1 MNAPHRSC
9 RPSVAQAPATRARLR
24 ASRGVGTTG
33 ALLYLLLCGSA
44 WASDLPS
51 GGAIT
56 QGTATVTGGSGGLT
70 VRQHSDRLN
79 IDWQTFSVGLG
90 RQVEFIQPSR
100 TSIAVNRVTGT
111 DASRIQGAIKA
122 NGQIFLI
129 NPNGILFSSTATVN
143 VGALLATTRDLS
155 DLPSLPGAFRL
166 QGSSPAAV
174 INQGQIAAAQGG
186 FLALVAARV
195 ENRGS
200 LVAPG
205 GSVLLGAGDDLTL
218 DIGGPLKL
226 TIKQGALDAHIH
238 NGGAIAAA
246 DGYVLLTARA
256 LGDLS
261 ASVINNTGSIQA
273 SSLSRSGGKL
283 MLLAD
288 RVDNSGQLRADGAT
302 GGGDILL
309 GGDWQGSRAAELG
322 EARRVTLA
330 PGSVISADATRRGDG
345 GKVVAWSNL
354 KDGVTQAAGHISAR
368 GGPQGGNGGR
378 VETSGHRLDVTGL
391 RVDAGAPAGRGG
403 AWLLDPFDYT
413 IDAAAASTIVASLD
427 TGTSVTVTTSDA
439 SGPGAGAAGAG
450 DITVAAP
457 IQKTAGTDASLTLQA
472 DQNIILNA
480 GIGST
485 SGKLNVALNAGGSV
499 SGSTGS
505 INTNGG
511 TLSIQASGNG
521 TVANTIE
528 GNTTVSASGTGTTT
542 LSGTN
547 TYSGG
552 TTVGSGTVRVGS
564 ENALGAGPV
573 TVSSGASLDLNGQTL
588 AGVSQLTISGAGAA
602 GSGALTNSHTN
613 TATVAG
619 QISLGADATI
629 SGASGTI
636 ALTNASTIGGNGSTL
651 TLTGSGGGSLTGS
664 LAADV
669 GGLSKQGAG
678 AWTLSGANTY
688 SGATTVGGGSLVAGS
703 SSAFGTQSA
712 VTVSGGA
719 TLDLAGFSNT
729 VGSLAGAGTVTNN
742 GVAATLTTG
751 GNGTSTTFSGSLQD
765 GTGPLSLTKTGSG
778 TLTLSGSNSYSGST
792 TVQAGTL
799 NLSGSL
805 NRGAATASVNTA
817 TGATFTGSGIVTA
830 GTLALS
836 GGGNVSLSG
845 ANAVDAASGSGTLG
859 SVALNSSRLLTMG
872 NLSLGGP
879 LTLSSDDG
887 VVLNGAISANGAV
900 TLRAN
905 DRIVANSASSIT
917 TQGQAITL
925 NADRDASGA
934 GAISLTSAT
943 LTSNGGDITLG
954 GGADPATT
962 AAVGTASLPQGIALN
977 GSSSIQSGAGAISL
991 RGQGVAGGA
1000 DPHGVLIGSGAS
1012 VRSTSGDIRING
1024 QGGTA
1029 TSGWPMGVRI
1039 AGTVASSGSGA
1050 VSVTGTGGTGGNY
1063 GRGVNVSGGT
1073 VQVQDG
1079 ALSITGTGG
1088 SAGTENTGVVIE
1100 QNATGVR
1107 ANGSGAI
1114 QITGTGGS
1122 LALSMGIRSSST
1134 AAIVGGAGGVT
1145 LTGSGGTAIYLDN
1158 GLTLSSGSGA
1168 LVLNGDS
1175 LSIANASVSGSGSLT
1190 IQPITPSLGIGLGNG
1205 AVGTLHLDDNELSKI
1220 QDGFSSITV
1229 GSATG
1234 TGAVDIRTVSFKDPL
1249 TIRSPSGSGSIGL
1262 NGALST
1268 GSGSSAGSISLQAG
1282 GALTGV
1288 SGSSITTQNQ
1298 AIQLTGAPVSGAMT
1312 IQSNGG
1318 AVGIHQTGSGTV
1330 SGVISGAGGLTK
1342 SGSGTLTLTGANSYS
1357 GTTAVSA
1364 GTLQVG
1370 GGGSGLLGSGNIFLD
1385 TGSRLVFN
1393 TTSYNSGPVLGGSLS
1408 GSGTLEVD
1416 GAAASRKVGFGG
1428 DHSGFTGTFQVD
1440 TGARVNLHNSTAS
1453 SAAADYVVNGLMTLV
1468 QPDMTAELGSLSGS
1482 GGVSNGG
1489 LATSSGTTSVVIGR
1503 KGTSTTF
1510 SGVLGNCCDAMN
1522 MTKAGTGNLTLTG
1535 SNTYTGTTTIA
1546 DGTLQVGAGG
1556 TTGTLG
1562 TGAVTNNG
1570 TLNVNRS
1577 NALTMANAISGT
1589 GSLTKAG
1596 AGTLTLTGANTYA
1609 GGSTLSAGT
1618 VVLGSGTGTLGSGT
1632 LTLAGGNLAL
1642 NPGSSGATY
1651 TYANPINVTA
1661 NGTIA
1666 SDDGLTV
1673 LSGTVNIASGA
1684 TLKVGTAGWSGKT
1697 LTMAGN
1703 VSGAGS
1709 LTIQGQGLTVD
1720 GYGTSTNGVVTL
1732 SGVNSYSG
1740 STTVTTGT
1748 LKAGSTGAFSAHSAT
1763 TTSTGVVVDLAGHSN
1778 SMGSLAGWG
1787 TVTNNG
1793 ATAATLSMGE
1803 NNASTTF
1810 GGVMQD
1816 GTATLALTKT
1826 GSGTLALSGAN
1837 TFTGLTTISGG
1848 TLQLGDGGSFGKV
1861 GSGDVLNN
1869 GVLAFNRTVSLTVPN
1884 AISGTGSLTKA
1895 TGNTITLTGANSY
1908 SGTTTISA
1916 GTLQVGSGGT
1926 SGTLGSG
1933 AVTVDG
1939 TLAFSRSD
1947 ALTVTNDIGGSG
1959 SLTKAG
1965 GGTLTLTGANTYA
1978 GTTTVSAG
1986 ALQVGN
1992 GGTAG
1997 TLGSGSISNSGSLVF
2012 NRSDDLTV
2020 ANGISGTGT
2029 LTQVGGGTL
2038 SLSGTSTYSGTSTIN
2053 QGTLKIIG
2061 SGRLG
2066 SGAYSGLAVAGG
2078 SSFEFA
2084 SNATQQLSSISGE
2097 GSFTHSGL
2105 GTLTLSG
2112 TPSFTGTYNLNGPTT
2127 ISGAGNLAKSGLGYA
2142 SAVNIGGY
2150 VTLAGGNNSFLGF
2163 QGNASATT
2171 VVTLNPGGTL
2181 YNPGATFH
2189 LTNGIT
2195 FNGGTLASGPTN
2207 STFSAFG
2214 SYTFDKAVYVNA
2226 DSTASAL
2233 NMALNSGGG
2242 VDVVVSPG
2250 ATLTVSGTIDRPV
2263 NGGGADLRLVGGG
2276 TLELLGDNTYT
2287 GATTISAG
2295 TLRIGAGGTSG
2306 SIAATSALTNNANV
2320 VVNRSDDIAVSGV
2333 LGSGTFAGSGSLVIQ
2348 TAGQLTVD
2356 RPLDLSAGS
2365 GDIRLS
2371 AGAGKAAGDPTGGD
2385 VVFTGAGA
2393 VTTGSQGTISVFTG
2407 HADTATIDT
2416 RLSGADGSKQ
2426 KTYGSAAISA
2436 PVAGGRNLFSRETPS
2451 LTVSGV
2457 TVAPKTYDGN
2467 ASAVLDTTQAATA
2480 GLVDG
2485 LTVTYPTAGTFNSP
2499 NVPEATTVSFSAP
2512 TVGSSDGYTFTG
2524 QVFSGA
2530 SQTAAN
2536 AGIARRDVTISAS
2549 GSQATYGDSATLGG
2563 FAVNGLVA
2571 GETVDTATLQTDAPL
2586 SGAGFWQ
2593 AGQWSILVQDAR
2605 GGSADL
2611 NRNYRVSYAPGTL
2624 NVAARDLA
2632 VTGATA
2638 VDKFFD
2644 GTPAATVVGA
2654 TVHGLG
2660 GDLIALSDAVGRFAS
2675 SLPGRDL
2682 NVSTAY
2688 TLGGADA
2695 RNYRLLQPPGLR
2707 ASILA
2712 RPTVPVVSPSSNNG
2726 VAQAATATPAAPQP
2740 PSTTGAERRPE
2751 PPPEFR
2757 VVTGG
2762 TASGLGLVFVP
2773 PCQGDAGTALSL
2785 LSSCGGRTDERRYRV
2800 VVFGEGVAP

>member
-1 MNAPHRSC
+1 M
-9 RPSVAQAPATRARLR
+9 
-24 ASRGVGTTG
+24 
-33 ALLYLLLCGSA
+33 
-44 WASDLPS
+44 
-51 GGAIT
+51 
-56 QGTATVTGGSGGLT
+56 
-70 VRQHSDRLN
+70 
-79 IDWQTFSVGLG
+79 
-90 RQVEFIQPSR
+90 
-100 TSIAVNRVTGT
+100 
-111 DASRIQGAIKA
+111 
-122 NGQIFLI
+122 
-129 NPNGILFSSTATVN
+129 
-143 VGALLATTRDLS
+143 
-155 DLPSLPGAFRL
+155 
-166 QGSSPAAV
+166 
-174 INQGQIAAAQGG
+174 
-186 FLALVAARV
+186 
-195 ENRGS
+195 
-200 LVAPG
+200 
-205 GSVLLGAGDDLTL
+205 
-218 DIGGPLKL
+218 
-226 TIKQGALDAHIH
+226 
-238 NGGAIAAA
+238 
-246 DGYVLLTARA
+246 
-256 LGDLS
+256 
-261 ASVINNTGSIQA
+261 
-273 SSLSRSGGKL
+273 
-283 MLLAD
+283 
-288 RVDNSGQLRADGAT
+288 
-302 GGGDILL
+302 
-309 GGDWQGSRAAELG
+309 
-322 EARRVTLA
+322 
-330 PGSVISADATRRGDG
+330 
-345 GKVVAWSNL
+345 
-354 KDGVTQAAGHISAR
+354 
-368 GGPQGGNGGR
+368 
-378 VETSGHRLDVTGL
+378 
-391 RVDAGAPAGRGG
+391 
-403 AWLLDPFDYT
+403 
-413 IDAAAASTIVASLD
+413 
-427 TGTSVTVTTSDA
+427 
-439 SGPGAGAAGAG
+439 
-450 DITVAAP
+450 
-457 IQKTAGTDASLTLQA
+457 
-472 DQNIILNA
+472 
-480 GIGST
+480 
-485 SGKLNVALNAGGSV
+485 
-499 SGSTGS
+499 
-505 INTNGG
+505 
-511 TLSIQASGNG
+511 
-521 TVANTIE
+521 
-528 GNTTVSASGTGTTT
+528 
-542 LSGTN
+542 
-547 TYSGG
+547 
-552 TTVGSGTVRVGS
+552 
-564 ENALGAGPV
+564 
-573 TVSSGASLDLNGQTL
+573 
-588 AGVSQLTISGAGAA
+588 
-602 GSGALTNSHTN
+602 
-613 TATVAG
+613 
-619 QISLGADATI
+619 
-629 SGASGTI
+629 
-636 ALTNASTIGGNGSTL
+636 
-651 TLTGSGGGSLTGS
+651 
-664 LAADV
+664 
-669 GGLSKQGAG
+669 
-678 AWTLSGANTY
+678 
-688 SGATTVGGGSLVAGS
+688 
-703 SSAFGTQSA
+703 
-712 VTVSGGA
+712 
-719 TLDLAGFSNT
+719 
-729 VGSLAGAGTVTNN
+729 
-742 GVAATLTTG
+742 
-751 GNGTSTTFSGSLQD
+751 
-765 GTGPLSLTKTGSG
+765 
-778 TLTLSGSNSYSGST
+778 
-792 TVQAGTL
+792 
-799 NLSGSL
+799 
-805 NRGAATASVNTA
+805 
-817 TGATFTGSGIVTA
+817 
-830 GTLALS
+830 
-836 GGGNVSLSG
+836 
-845 ANAVDAASGSGTLG
+845 
-859 SVALNSSRLLTMG
+859 
-872 NLSLGGP
+872 
-879 LTLSSDDG
+879 
-887 VVLNGAISANGAV
+887 VLNGAISANGAV

-1012 VRSTSGDIRING
+1012 VRSTSGDIRITG

-1050 VSVTGTGGTGGNY
+1050 VSVTGTGGSGGNY

-1079 ALSITGTGG
+1079 TLSITGTGG
-1088 SAGTENTGVVIE
+1088 SASTENTGVVIE

-1122 LALSMGIRSSST
+1122 LAQSSGVRSSST

-1145 LTGSGGTAIYLDN
+1145 LTGSGGAAIYLDN
-1158 GLTLSSGSGA
+1158 GLTLTSGSGA

-1175 LSIANASVSGSGSLT
+1175 ITLGSAVSGSGSLT

-1205 AVGTLHLDDNELSKI
+1205 AVGTLQMDDNELLKI
-1220 QDGFSSITV
+1220 QDGFSSITI

-1234 TGAVDIRTVSFKDPL
+1234 TGAVDIRTSSFHDPL
-1249 TIRSPSGSGSIGL
+1249 TIRSPQGSGRIGVNGALSTGSGSSAGSITLQAGDAITSVNGASITTQGQVITLNADRDASGAGAIQLTGTTINSNNADIVLGGGLNPRTTAAYGTAGREKGIQLVGGSLQAGSGNISMRGAGRGAGATDGSGVVIGSAASVATTTGNIFVSGAAGASTGTNLYGVYVVSGSSVSSAGGAIELIGTGGSADVTNKSTGVGILGGSSVTNTGSGSITMTGTGGSTCLNCDGVDVRTNTLVSVENGSLTVNGDAGVGNPRTGFLLLDSARMVTTGSGAVLINSRGSNTDATIATSAELYGTSNGSITLVGQTSAGLELSGTARIGQGSVGTYSGALTLTTDKLNLVAPTGGTGTLLIQPYTPSAGIGLGNSAAGALNLTASELSVIQDGFSSITIGSATGTGAIDVRTAAFSDPVTIRSPSGSGSITL

-1282 GALTGV
+1282 GALTGA

-1385 TGSRLVFN
+1385 TGSRLIFN
-1393 TTSYNSGPVLGGSLS
+1393 TTSYNSGPVLNGNLS

-1416 GAAASRKVGFGG
+1416 GTAASRKVGFGG
-1428 DHSGFTGTFQVD
+1428 DNSGFTGTFLVD
-1440 TGARVNLHNSTAS
+1440 TDARANLHSAS
-1453 SAAADYVVNGLMTLV
+1453 AGSASADFEVNGLLATV
-1468 QPDMTAELGSLSGS
+1468 VTGGTFQFGSLSGNGVVSQGGGTSNTVLEVGGNNQSSLFAGNIGNCCDSASLRKVGS
-1482 GGVSNGG
+1482 GTWTLTGNN
-1489 LATSSGTTSVVIGR
+1489 TYIGTTSV
-1503 KGTSTTF
+1503 
-1510 SGVLGNCCDAMN
+1510 
-1522 MTKAGTGNLTLTG
+1522 
-1535 SNTYTGTTTIA
+1535 
-1546 DGTLQVGAGG
+1546 
-1556 TTGTLG
+1556 
-1562 TGAVTNNG
+1562 
-1570 TLNVNRS
+1570 
-1577 NALTMANAISGT
+1577 
-1589 GSLTKAG
+1589 
-1596 AGTLTLTGANTYA
+1596 
-1609 GGSTLSAGT
+1609 
-1618 VVLGSGTGTLGSGT
+1618 
-1632 LTLAGGNLAL
+1632 
-1642 NPGSSGATY
+1642 
-1651 TYANPINVTA
+1651 
-1661 NGTIA
+1661 
-1666 SDDGLTV
+1666 
-1673 LSGTVNIASGA
+1673 
-1684 TLKVGTAGWSGKT
+1684 
-1697 LTMAGN
+1697 
-1703 VSGAGS
+1703 
-1709 LTIQGQGLTVD
+1709 
-1720 GYGTSTNGVVTL
+1720 
-1732 SGVNSYSG
+1732 
-1740 STTVTTGT
+1740 
-1748 LKAGSTGAFSAHSAT
+1748 
-1763 TTSTGVVVDLAGHSN
+1763 
-1778 SMGSLAGWG
+1778 
-1787 TVTNNG
+1787 
-1793 ATAATLSMGE
+1793 
-1803 NNASTTF
+1803 
-1810 GGVMQD
+1810 
-1816 GTATLALTKT
+1816 
-1826 GSGTLALSGAN
+1826 
-1837 TFTGLTTISGG
+1837 
-1848 TLQLGDGGSFGKV
+1848 
-1861 GSGDVLNN
+1861 
-1869 GVLAFNRTVSLTVPN
+1869 
-1884 AISGTGSLTKA
+1884 
-1895 TGNTITLTGANSY
+1895 
-1908 SGTTTISA
+1908 
-1916 GTLQVGSGGT
+1916 
-1926 SGTLGSG
+1926 
-1933 AVTVDG
+1933 
-1939 TLAFSRSD
+1939 
-1947 ALTVTNDIGGSG
+1947 
-1959 SLTKAG
+1959 
-1965 GGTLTLTGANTYA
+1965 
-1978 GTTTVSAG
+1978 
-1986 ALQVGN
+1986 
-1992 GGTAG
+1992 
-1997 TLGSGSISNSGSLVF
+1997 
-2012 NRSDDLTV
+2012 
-2020 ANGISGTGT
+2020 
-2029 LTQVGGGTL
+2029 
-2038 SLSGTSTYSGTSTIN
+2038 N
-2053 QGTLKIIG
+2053 QGTLRITG
-2061 SGRLG
+2061 AGRLG
-2066 SGAYSGLAVAGG
+2066 SGTYSGLAVAAGTVFEYA
-2078 SSFEFA
+2078 SSA
-2084 SNATQQLSSISGE
+2084 SQTLSAISGA
-2097 GSFTHSGL
+2097 GTLNHSGP

-2163 QGNASATT
+2163 QGGASATT
-2171 VVTLNPGGTL
+2171 AVTLNPGGTL

-2250 ATLTVSGTIDRPV
+2250 ATLTVSGSIDRPV
-2263 NGGGADLRLVGGG
+2263 NGGGAPLRLQGGG

-2333 LGSGTFAGSGSLVIQ
+2333 LGTGTFAGSGSLVIQ

-2356 RPLDLSAGS
+2356 RSLDLSAGS

-2407 HADTATIDT
+2407 HADTAAIDA

-2436 PVAGGRNLFSRETPS
+2436 PVAGGRNLFYRETPL

-2530 SQTAAN
+2530 SQTSAN

-2549 GSQATYGDSATLGG
+2549 GAQATYGDSATLGG

-2632 VTGATA
+2632 VTDATA

-2660 GDLIALSDAVGRFAS
+2660 GDLIALSDAAGRFAS

-2682 NVSTAY
+2682 NVSTTY

-2712 RPTVPVVSPSSNNG
+2712 PPAVPDVLPSANNG
-2726 VAQAATATPAAPQP
+2726 AAQAATATPAAPQP
-2740 PSTTGAERRPE
+2740 PSTTDAERRPE